1 MPKGEDLRSHLRHP
15 FPSGKGCVILRGGVA
30 TRRALLAV
38 SVLPETLSC
47 GTMGFTLERSEGVR
61 RSGVWLGVGGL
72 VRRGDSV
79 LAVKKRYGATK
90 GLWTMPGGFV
100 SPGETL
106 DEAVVREIRE
116 ETGVET
122 AVCGIIAVRTGV
134 LRTGVSDNLVL
145 FSMGNICPVNRR
157 RTGGNCPRRASFP
170 GRNCSRI
177 RPSRNF
183 FEGSPCQRRNHPW
196 FLRYSIPVGITVIDP
211 TKFSGKGKRKNN

>member
-1 MPKGEDLRSHLRHP
+1 
-15 FPSGKGCVILRGGVA
+15 
-30 TRRALLAV
+30 
-38 SVLPETLSC
+38 
-47 GTMGFTLERSEGVR
+47 MGFTLERSEGVR

-145 FSMGNICPVNRR
+145 FSMEYLSGEPAPDGRELSEARFLSREELLQDPTVTELLRR
-157 RTGGNCPRRASFP
+157 LALSAAKSPLVFEVFHPRRDYGYRSYKIF
-170 GRNCSRI
+170 R
-177 RPSRNF
+177 
-183 FEGSPCQRRNHPW
+183 EGK
-196 FLRYSIPVGITVIDP
+196 
-211 TKFSGKGKRKNN
+211 TKK

>member
-1 MPKGEDLRSHLRHP
+1 MKTGE
-15 FPSGKGCVILRGGVA
+15 
-30 TRRALLAV
+30 AV
-38 SVLPETLSC
+38 SSGPEGL
-47 GTMGFTLERSEGVR
+47 GAPRVFLERSETVT

-100 SPGETL
+100 APGETL

-122 AVCGIIAVRTGV
+122 AVCGVIAVRTGV

-145 FSMGNICPVNRR
+145 FSMKYLSGEPE
-157 RTGGNCPRRASFP
+157 PD
-170 GRNCSRI
+170 GRELSEARFLSR
-177 RPSRNF
+177 
-183 FEGSPCQRRNHPW
+183 ED
-196 FLRYSIPVGITVIDP
+196 LLEDP
-211 TKFSGKGKRKNN
+211 TVTELLRTLALSETTASLVPGAFHLRRDFGYRSYKIFREERAKT

>member
-1 MPKGEDLRSHLRHP
+1 M
-15 FPSGKGCVILRGGVA
+15 
-30 TRRALLAV
+30 
-38 SVLPETLSC
+38 
-47 GTMGFTLERSEGVR
+47 R

-145 FSMGNICPVNRR
+145 FSMEYLSGEPAPDGRELSEAR
-157 RTGGNCPRRASFP
+157 LPFP
-170 GRNCSRI
+170 GGIAPGSDRHGTSSKA
-177 RPSRNF
+177 RPVSG
-183 FEGSPCQRRNHPW
+183 E
-196 FLRYSIPVGITVIDP
+196 ITLG
-211 TKFSGKGKRKNN
+211 F

>member
-1 MPKGEDLRSHLRHP
+1 PWYASAHSRDTSRRWARAPRPPGSLLFPYPTLFRSP
-15 FPSGKGCVILRGGVA
+15 FPDGKGFP
-30 TRRALLAV
+30 ALGRERPIPKVKTGEAV
-38 SVLPETLSC
+38 SSGPEGL
-47 GTMGFTLERSEGVR
+47 GAPRVFLERSETVT

-100 SPGETL
+100 APGETL

-122 AVCGIIAVRTGV
+122 AVCGVIAVRTGV

-145 FSMGNICPVNRR
+145 FSMKYLSGEPE
-157 RTGGNCPRRASFP
+157 PD
-170 GRNCSRI
+170 GR
-177 RPSRNF
+177 
-183 FEGSPCQRRNHPW
+183 E
-196 FLRYSIPVGITVIDP
+196 
-211 TKFSGKGKRKNN
+211 

>member
-1 MPKGEDLRSHLRHP
+1 LGRERPIPKVKTGE
-15 FPSGKGCVILRGGVA
+15 
-30 TRRALLAV
+30 AV
-38 SVLPETLSC
+38 SSGPEGL
-47 GTMGFTLERSEGVR
+47 GAPRVFLERSETVT

-100 SPGETL
+100 APGETL

-122 AVCGIIAVRTGV
+122 AVCGVIAVRTGV

-145 FSMGNICPVNRR
+145 FSMKYLSGEPEPDGRELSEARFLSREDLLEDPTVTELL
-157 RTGGNCPRRASFP
+157 RTLALSETTASLVPGAFHPRRDFGYRSYKIFREERA
-170 GRNCSRI
+170 
-177 RPSRNF
+177 
-183 FEGSPCQRRNHPW
+183 
-196 FLRYSIPVGITVIDP
+196 
-211 TKFSGKGKRKNN
+211 KK

>member
-1 MPKGEDLRSHLRHP
+1 M
-15 FPSGKGCVILRGGVA
+15 
-30 TRRALLAV
+30 
-38 SVLPETLSC
+38 
-47 GTMGFTLERSEGVR
+47 R

-122 AVCGIIAVRTGV
+122 AVCGVIAVRTGV

-145 FSMGNICPVNRR
+145 FSMRYLSGEPEPDGRELSDARFISRENLLKDPTVTELL
-157 RTGGNCPRRASFP
+157 RTLALSAASTPLVPLAF
-170 GRNCSRI
+170 
-177 RPSRNF
+177 RPSRDF
-183 FEGSPCQRRNHPW
+183 G
-196 FLRYSIPVGITVIDP
+196 YSSYKIFREEK
-211 TKFSGKGKRKNN
+211 TKK